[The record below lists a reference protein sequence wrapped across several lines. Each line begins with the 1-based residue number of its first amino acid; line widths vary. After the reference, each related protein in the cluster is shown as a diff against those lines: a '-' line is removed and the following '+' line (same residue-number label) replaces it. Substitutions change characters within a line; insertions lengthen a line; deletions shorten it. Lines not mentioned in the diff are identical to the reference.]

1 MEISQKIGEATT
13 VANKKT
19 RMERTHG
26 NDLFERAAAAANPKT
41 LDRVLQARKDE
52 LTNDNKNG
60 SSKIINES
68 AHRMGVDITI

>member
-26 NDLFERAAAAANPKT
+26 TELFERAAASANPNSVN
-41 LDRVLQARKDE
+41 RVLQAKKDE
-52 LTNDNKNG
+52 LTYDNKNG
-60 SSKIINES
+60 TSKIINES
-68 AHRMGVDITI
+68 SSRTGVDITI